1 MQLCHV
7 ADRVNLGLLPSCEA
21 GWQVACKFLKST
33 GGMLH
38 IHGNVISGIDKTNT
52 GADLDNCG
60 HETDKLA
67 LCMWCKHILISARSN
82 KFLCESCKQYFGFDG
97 DELFI
102 GNSFVRWKKV
112 EWKVWAVHVSHSI
125 CSILHEIH
133 KLTWKVSV
141 VHLHRVKSYAPHIDH
156 LVLDLQCQPSV

>member
-1 MQLCHV
+1 MQLHHI

-38 IHGNVISGIDKTNT
+38 VHGNVVSGIDKTNIGT
-52 GADLDNCG
+52 DLHNY
-60 HETDKLA
+60 HLETDKLA
-67 LCMWCKHILISARSN
+67 FCLGCKHILISARSN
-82 KFLCESCKQYFGFDG
+82 KFLCESCKQSFGFDG
-97 DELFI
+97 DKLLIE
-102 GNSFVRWKKV
+102 NSSVRWKKV
-112 EWKVWAVHVSHSI
+112 EWKVWALHVAHSI
-125 CSILHEIH
+125 CSILHGIH
-133 KLTWKVSV
+133 KVAWKVSV